1 MFSFLFDYLSE
12 FIILIPVSL
21 NDSFAFI
28 VNALFDNFFICSSI
42 YILIFMGIVRLT
54 KYLISIL
61 Q

>member
-1 MFSFLFDYLSE
+1 MFNFLFDHIQSFVY
-12 FIILIPVSL
+12 LIPISL
-21 NDSFAFI
+21 DEGFTFVINVLFNNFA
-28 VNALFDNFFICSSI
+28 ICFAI